1 VSYTAIWLVL
11 VGLTLGEVA
20 LAWVRLAA
28 GPMLALL
35 LALSLAKAGL
45 IAWFFMHLK
54 TRFPGPL
61 RLLIPMLFFC
71 IGLLLMLLPDGVRAW
86 TMR

>member
-1 VSYTAIWLVL
+1 MSYTGVWLVL
-11 VGLTLGEVA
+11 VGITLAEVA

-35 LALSLAKAGL
+35 LGLSLAKAGL
-45 IAWFFMHLK
+45 IAWYFMHLK
-54 TRFPGPL
+54 TRFPKPL
-61 RLLIPMLFFC
+61 RLLISMLFVC
-71 IGLLLMLLPDGVRAW
+71 AGLLLVLLPDGLRAW